1 MTGMCVAREDGSGR
15 QWLLLVGLVTVLVG
29 NSCSIGATLVKET
42 PNGGIVTYSFKNE
55 RGGPLLSPYRKRAF
69 ELMEKKCP
77 QGYRLVR
84 EGEAQGYGSGPGIQ
98 EGTEDEPIGRRW
110 GIQFECK

>member
-1 MTGMCVAREDGSGR
+1 MKATAAFIAVFVCSG
-15 QWLLLVGLVTVLVG
+15 
-29 NSCSIGATLVKET
+29 CSIGATLVKET

-98 EGTEDEPIGRRW
+98 EGMEDEPIGRRW

>member
-1 MTGMCVAREDGSGR
+1 MIGMCFASEDGSGR
-15 QWLLLVGLVTVLVG
+15 RWLLPVALVAAWISHG
-29 NSCSIGATLVKET
+29 CSIGATLVKET

-69 ELMEKKCP
+69 ELMEKRCP
-77 QGYRLVR
+77 QGYRLLR
-84 EGEAQGYGSGPGIQ
+84 EGEARGYGSGPGLQ

>member
-1 MTGMCVAREDGSGR
+1 MIGMWGATADRSGGR
-15 QWLLLVGLVTVLVG
+15 SLLLVTLVTAWMSY
-29 NSCSIGATLVKET
+29 SCSIGATLVKET

-55 RGGPLLSPYRKRAF
+55 RGGPLLSPYRKQAF
-69 ELMEKKCP
+69 ELMAKKCP
-77 QGYRLVR
+77 QGYRMVR
-84 EGEAQGYGSGPGIQ
+84 EGEAKGYGSGPGIQ